1 MSFRDWFVGHHT
13 KWLETELEKRERDHR
28 MHLEFLRLELAT
40 AEIRH
45 ATELADV
52 KKTHAEELSRVI
64 DTNAW
69 LKDEIERLRTFLI
82 PTMQPSY
89 DRVRA
94 ANTDEPPPKISPED
108 QGTPWQRLVQRDL
121 AEQDLQIAEEKRRR
135 AAEAE
140 AAKTETPVSAT

>member
-1 MSFRDWFVGHHT
+1 MSFRDWFVGRHA
-13 KWLETELEKRERDHR
+13 KWLEIEFEKRERDYR
-28 MHLEFLRLELAT
+28 MQVEYMRLELAT
-40 AEIRH
+40 AETRH
-45 ATELADV
+45 ATEFADI

-64 DTNAW
+64 DSNAW

-94 ANTDEPPPKISPED
+94 ANTDEAPPKISQED

-121 AEQDLQIAEEKRRR
+121 AEQDRQIAEEKRRR
-135 AAEAE
+135 TAEAE
-140 AAKTETPVSAT
+140 AAKAETLVPAT